1 MKACNSCG
9 AADLRWVT
17 MAASGRRIL
26 IEPAECKP
34 TERGALFIVN
44 NQWAYSAKQIGERLA
59 QREGVSEYRA
69 RELAASRY
77 PSHLSHFATCPNAE
91 QHRRTG

>member
-1 MKACNSCG
+1 MKSCSSCG
-9 AADLRWVT
+9 ATELTWVT
-17 MAASGRRIL
+17 MAATHRRVL

-34 TERGALFIVN
+34 TDRGALFIVN

-59 QREGVSEYRA
+59 KREGVSEYRA
-69 RELAASRY
+69 RELAATRY
-77 PSHLSHFATCPNAE
+77 PVHLSHFATCPSAE